1 MDKDKFLK
9 ACSTSGLE
17 LKMNYDDWRISIS
30 GKDKR
35 IIERAQAVLNRDL
48 ALQATVIVSM
58 AATDSYLMELL
69 TEQAAIRGA
78 DGLPYDLNSAAVAN
92 LTGGYKILS

>member
-1 MDKDKFLK
+1 MDKDKFKK
-9 ACSTSGLE
+9 ACETSGLE
-17 LKMNYDDWRISIS
+17 LKINYDDWRISIS

-35 IIERAQAVLNRDL
+35 MIERAQAVLNRDL

-78 DGLPYDLNSAAVAN
+78 DGLPYDLNSSAVAN
-92 LTGGYKILS
+92 LTGRYKILS